1 MVNDFSIKK
10 EDTEDGRVLAIITY
24 NCVKTYDEDGPTSAT
39 RCDTKMIIRKNGTIV
54 DTVRIL
60 PDANG
65 MIEYWSG
72 DSGEKAYDTLST
84 YTSDFK
90 EIIDTLEIYI
100 KFIEQTLAAYN
111 QMDQLIN
118 KKMEENASIEAF

>member
-1 MVNDFSIKK
+1 MNNNIYINKEMLQDKVTKMRAEKK
-10 EDTEDGRVLAIITY
+10 KIEDTFSKIEA
-24 NCVKTYDEDGPTSAT
+24 
-39 RCDTKMIIRKNGTIV
+39 
-54 DTVRIL
+54 
-60 PDANG
+60 DANG

-118 KKMEENASIEAF
+118 KKMEENASIEAFY

>member
-1 MVNDFSIKK
+1 MNNNIYINKEMLQDKVTKMRAEKK
-10 EDTEDGRVLAIITY
+10 KIEDTFSKIE
-24 NCVKTYDEDGPTSAT
+24 S
-39 RCDTKMIIRKNGTIV
+39 
-54 DTVRIL
+54 
-60 PDANG
+60 DAKG
-65 MIEYWSG
+65 IIEYWSG